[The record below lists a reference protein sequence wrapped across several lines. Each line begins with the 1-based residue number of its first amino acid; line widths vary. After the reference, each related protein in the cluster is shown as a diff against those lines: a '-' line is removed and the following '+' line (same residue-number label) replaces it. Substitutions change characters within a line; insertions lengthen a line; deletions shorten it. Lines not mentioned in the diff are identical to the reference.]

1 MSDRGQTAEP
11 RIRAPASAEAHDSDA
26 LAEDAAIESTRSD
39 RLLGPIRLLARS
51 TTAIIG
57 ASIIGL
63 VVLIAIAAPL
73 ISPYHPSA
81 QIAKPLLLPGGSFLL
96 GTDHLGRDELSRII
110 WGARISLYV
119 GILSV
124 SIALALG
131 ATAGLIAALYGSW
144 VDALFMRIMDVLFSL
159 PAIVLAIAITSILG
173 PSLTNAMIAI
183 GIVYAP
189 TFARIARGPALAV
202 INLPYIDAAR
212 ALGAPNR
219 RILVRHVLPNVSAPL
234 IVQTTVSLSTAILTE
249 AALSFL
255 GLGTQPPT
263 PSWGL
268 MLSDARQYML
278 LDPWLAV
285 FPGVAI
291 ALTVL
296 GFNLLGDGLRD
307 ILDPRIQT
315 LL

>member
-1 MSDRGQTAEP
+1 MSNLELGY
-11 RIRAPASAEAHDSDA
+11 
-26 LAEDAAIESTRSD
+26 DAAAPQDAIGLGTTGRVIGTIRFVKRS
-39 RLLGPIRLLARS
+39 P
-51 TTAIIG
+51 TATVGSVIIG
-57 ASIIGL
+57 FVIIIA
-63 VVLIAIAAPL
+63 VVAPF
-73 ISPYHPSA
+73 ISPYHPLA
-81 QIAKPLLLPGGSFLL
+81 QIAKPLLRPSAVYLL
-96 GTDHLGRDELSRII
+96 GTDDLGRDELSRLL
-110 WGARISLYV
+110 WGARVSLYV
-119 GILSV
+119 GVLSV

-131 ATAGLIAALYGSW
+131 ATSGLLAAFYGGW
-144 VDALFMRIMDVLFSL
+144 VDVVVMRTMDILFSL

-189 TFARIARGPALAV
+189 VFARVSRGPALTV
-202 INLPYIDAAR
+202 VTLPYVDAAR
-212 ALGAPNR
+212 VLGAPSW
-219 RILVRHVLPNVSAPL
+219 RIIVLHILPNVSAPL
-234 IVQTTVSLSTAILTE
+234 LVQTTVSLSTAILTE

-268 MLSDARQYML
+268 MLSSARQYML
-278 LDPWLAV
+278 LDPWIAIL
-285 FPGVAI
+285 PGVAI
-291 ALTVL
+291 AITVL